1 MKIAVKLL
9 LFYIFSIG
17 FFLLKFDWIS
27 YVIECTCKHDI
38 LPKYYALPFIYKC
51 ESLGSSMAEVFFI
64 SGILLNALAIT
75 IPLFM
80 IDFYLCKMFRN
91 LKIWSKIYSFSKI
104 FLFICSLFSFFIA
117 YTFFDNGD
125 FFKWKS
131 DFKEMKKN
139 YNPTCDYYFDGIL
152 IP

>member
-1 MKIAVKLL
+1 MKITLKLL
-9 LFYIFSIG
+9 SFYIFSIG

-27 YVIECTCKHDI
+27 YVIDCTCKDDN

-75 IPLFM
+75 IPLFVV
-80 IDFYLCKMFRN
+80 DFYLCKIFRN
-91 LKIWSKIYSFSKI
+91 LKIWSKLYSFSKI

-125 FFKWKS
+125 FYRWKS

-139 YNPTCDYYFDGIL
+139 FAPTCDYYFDGIL